1 MTMSLRLSIA
11 AAVAFCLTSA
21 IAHAGGGAL
30 SSPKALC
37 AFGKQ
42 FNVTLYSCL
51 SDEVAESQYLL
62 LNSWEGATHAAA
74 EYQVRYD
81 SEAWWVDDLQ
91 NLTEFGTLKRL
102 GLAPNSSKAEKLAG
116 RETALRLYGCI
127 QAASIV
133 SPFDV
138 ESDASYET
146 ALTVGPAALYLAA
159 RLKIPAADLVSA
171 MRASERRLLP
181 NLAIFRPGQSDADA
195 VSPAVW
201 RVFAESCTEGDA
213 ISAAQI
219 LAFLAHDRLKIAK

>member
-1 MTMSLRLSIA
+1 MSLRLST
-11 AAVAFCLTSA
+11 AAVVTFCLTSV

-30 SSPKALC
+30 PPPKALC
-37 AFGKQ
+37 AFGEQ
-42 FNVTLYSCL
+42 FKITLYSCL
-51 SDEVAESQYLL
+51 PDELAETQFLL
-62 LNSWEGATHAAA
+62 LNSWQGATRAAV

-81 SEAWWVDDLQ
+81 SEAWWVDDRQ
-91 NLTEFGTLKRL
+91 NLIKLGTLKRL
-102 GLAPNSSKAEKLAG
+102 GLAPNSSKAETSVG

-146 ALTVGPAALYLAA
+146 ALMVGPAALYLAA

-171 MRASERRLLP
+171 MRATEQRLLP
-181 NLAIFRPGQSDADA
+181 DLATFQPGQGDADA
-195 VSPAVW
+195 VSPAAW
-201 RVFAESCTEGDA
+201 RVFAESCAEGDA

-219 LAFLAHDRLKIAK
+219 LAVLAHDRLKIAN